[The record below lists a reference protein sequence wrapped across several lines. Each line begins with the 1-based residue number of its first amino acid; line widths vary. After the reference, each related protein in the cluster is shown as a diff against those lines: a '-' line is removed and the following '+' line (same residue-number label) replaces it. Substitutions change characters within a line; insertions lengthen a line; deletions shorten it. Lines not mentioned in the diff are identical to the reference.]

1 MFRPSWGRPGMTRER
16 RLLAALLIAL
26 GISLLLFGSL
36 VAVPYVR
43 SRLWSWTSPERD
55 ALIQLDEEA
64 VRSNTSMPVVAPS
77 PTARGRSPLAGA
89 ERPDSAPPVQDPLP
103 EPAPPTRLL
112 IPKLGID
119 APIVPV
125 EWSIQWVGGR
135 QAGVWEVPD
144 GGAVGWHRGTGPLG
158 QVGNTVLNGHNT
170 TGGEVFRNLYTLE
183 PGDPLT
189 VYSDLEPYL
198 YVVSETFVLPEAG
211 QSWDLRLR
219 NASLLEPTFDERV
232 TLVTCHPYGSLRNR
246 LVVIAVPAVEP
257 DVLGPSN
264 D

>member
-1 MFRPSWGRPGMTRER
+1 MTRER
-16 RLLAALLIAL
+16 RLLAGLLIAL

-43 SRLWSWTSPERD
+43 SRLWGWTSPGRD
-55 ALIQLDEEA
+55 ALIWLDDGL
-64 VRSNTSMPVVAPS
+64 VQVNTDVPVVAPS
-77 PTARGRSPLAGA
+77 SIPSAGSPLAG
-89 ERPDSAPPVQDPLP
+89 ERGAHSVAPVQDTRS
-103 EPAPPTRLL
+103 EPASPTRLL
-112 IPKLGID
+112 IPELGLD

-135 QAGVWEVPD
+135 QVGVWEVPD
-144 GGAVGWHRGTGPLG
+144 GGAVGWHQGSGPLG

-183 PGDPLT
+183 AGDPLT
-189 VYSDLEPYL
+189 IYSELEPYT
-198 YVVSETFVLPEAG
+198 YVVSATLVLPEAG

-219 NASLLEPTFDERV
+219 NAALLEPTAGERV

-246 LVVIAVPAVEP
+246 LVVIAVPAASKSDPLDPP
-257 DVLGPSN
+257 DQ
-264 D
+264 